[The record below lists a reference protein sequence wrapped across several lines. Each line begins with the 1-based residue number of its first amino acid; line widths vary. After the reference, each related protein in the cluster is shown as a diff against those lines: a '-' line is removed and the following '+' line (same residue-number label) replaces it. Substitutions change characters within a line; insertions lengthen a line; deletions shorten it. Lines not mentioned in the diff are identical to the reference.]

1 MSVSPAVVSRF
12 TVRRGAGGAR
22 LVAFAGVPLLIAL
35 IALPWYGSSEGL
47 RLVVEFACVLMMAQ
61 MWNFLAGYGGIVSI
75 GQQAYIGLGGYALVA
90 LANHLGVNPFLAVP
104 LAGIV
109 AALLA
114 VPTSF
119 VVFRLKGAY
128 FAVGTWAVAESYRL
142 VLANVRLFGGGSGES
157 LTALEGIPRAT
168 RELVTYEMA
177 VALGVAAVVGVYA
190 LIRSRLGL
198 ALTAIRDS
206 ERASASAGVDVRR
219 TTRAIYV
226 IAALG
231 AGLAGALYFLAQ
243 LQISPDAAFGMSWI
257 PLMFFAVVIGGI
269 GTIEGPIVGTLL
281 YFVLRQL
288 FSDLGAW
295 YLVALGI
302 LSIVVM
308 LAAPEG
314 LWGLAARRW
323 NLHLFP
329 VRRRLDV
336 ADEANHP
343 PNGDHY
349 P

>member
-1 MSVSPAVVSRF
+1 VTSSALASRF
-12 TVRRGAGGAR
+12 AVRRATGSAR
-22 LVAFAGVPLLIAL
+22 VALAVGVLLVVAL
-35 IALPWYGSSEGL
+35 IALPWYGSSEAM
-47 RLVVEFACVLMMAQ
+47 RLVVEFVCVLTMAQ

-90 LANHLGVNPFLAVP
+90 LANHLGVNPFVSVP

-109 AALLA
+109 AALFA
-114 VPTSF
+114 VPTAF

-142 VLANVRLFGGGSGES
+142 VLANVQLFGGGSGES

-168 RELVTYEMA
+168 REIVIYAMA
-177 VALGVAAVVGVYA
+177 LALGIAAVLGVYA

-198 ALTAIRDS
+198 ALTAIRDAQ
-206 ERASASAGVDVRR
+206 RAAASAGVDVWR
-219 TTRAIYV
+219 TTLTIYV

-231 AGLAGALYFLAQ
+231 AGLAGALYFLEQ
-243 LQISPDAAFGMSWI
+243 LQIGPEAAFGMSWI

-281 YFVLRQL
+281 YFVLRQE

-308 LAAPEG
+308 LFAPEG
-314 LWGLAARRW
+314 VWGLVARRW

-336 ADEANHP
+336 ADDLSHA
-343 PNGDHY
+343 NGD
-349 P
+349 PV